1 MGFLAIRASGVVAA
15 LGIDMKDSFAVP
27 RQSSKV
33 LLVSVLPSLF
43 SARLVLGLEQLGA
56 AVAVVCPTRHP
67 IHHLRRPPLRFPLG
81 IAGANSWGPFGAC
94 ARVKTVIEHFRPDA
108 IIPCDDYAAQILHR
122 IARSAPA
129 RTARLIENSLGP
141 IAAYAT
147 LESKTV
153 QVALARHRNIRTP
166 VFEIIG
172 SRRSLR
178 EALGDVG
185 LPAFMKRDD
194 SWAGQG
200 VRRITDEADLDDA
213 WRELSQRHSVIH
225 ALKNVRQM
233 GLRHALA
240 GIRRTRP
247 AIHLQAAIA
256 GQPANRTIVCHDGEI
271 IGGFSLVA
279 VATSSENGPA
289 SVVRVADNPEMA
301 AAAEVLA
308 KELRLSGLVGFD
320 FVVAES
326 GAAYFLEINARAT
339 PAATLSVA
347 DSPDL
352 LGILLRTLTPSS
364 AAPARAVA
372 GDTIALFPDEMLR
385 DEASP
390 FLETAHHDVPA
401 DEPGLIEFGMAQI
414 RDKAVQEEAT
424 ETASGR

>member
-1 MGFLAIRASGVVAA
+1 MEE
-15 LGIDMKDSFAVP
+15 SFAVP
-27 RQSSKV
+27 RQNSRV
-33 LLVSVLPSLF
+33 LLVSVLPYLF

-67 IHHLRRPPLRFPLG
+67 VHHLRRPPLRYPLG
-81 IAGANSWGPFGAC
+81 IAGANSWGPFGAR
-94 ARVKTVIEHFRPDA
+94 ARVKTAIERFRPDA
-108 IIPCDDYAAQILHR
+108 IVPCDDYAAQILHR
-122 IARSAPA
+122 IARSASA
-129 RTARLIENSLGP
+129 RTAQLIENSLGP
-141 IAAYAT
+141 IAAYAL
-147 LESKTV
+147 LESKTA
-153 QVALARHRNIRTP
+153 QVALARQRNIRTP
-166 VFEIIG
+166 VFEIIEN
-172 SRRSLR
+172 RRALR
-178 EALGDVG
+178 EALADIGV
-185 LPAFMKRDD
+185 PAFMKRDD

-200 VRRITDEADLDDA
+200 VRRISDEAELDDA
-213 WRELSQRHSVIH
+213 WHELSQQHSVMH
-225 ALKNVRQM
+225 ALKTFRKTGV
-233 GLRHALA
+233 RHALA
-240 GIRRTRP
+240 RIRRIRP
-247 AIHLQAAIA
+247 ALHLQAAVA
-256 GQPANRTIVCHDGEI
+256 GQPANRTIVCRDGEV

-301 AAAEVLA
+301 AAAEVLT

-320 FVVAES
+320 FVVAEN

-347 DSPDL
+347 GSPDL

-401 DEPGLIEFGMAQI
+401 DEPGLIEFGLAQI
-414 RDKAVQEEAT
+414 RDKAVQEEEEA
-424 ETASGR
+424 ETASRR